1 MKNDLSK
8 SCLVLWM
15 ILGAS
20 FGVAAAQESKPSPDA
35 QAQAP
40 VAQNDGR
47 EYSGMY
53 SFLKDGEFVQVTV
66 EDDGRV
72 TGFISRYGEDKVT
85 FVDQFFKA
93 GKIDGD
99 KLSFTTK
106 AVNGLAFDFKGTVE
120 RGEGKNPGDEDY
132 FVLKGTL
139 SENLTGANKKT
150 TSSSREVEFKGFPQE
165 KKNGTS

>member
-1 MKNDLSK
+1 MRK
-8 SCLVLWM
+8 SHLVLWM
-15 ILGAS
+15 ILVAS
-20 FGVAAAQESKPSPDA
+20 LGVGSAQESKPSTDA
-35 QAQAP
+35 QAA
-40 VAQNDGR
+40 VAQKNGR

-85 FVDQFFKA
+85 FVDQFFKS
-93 GKIDGD
+93 GKIDGN

-120 RGEGKNPGDEDY
+120 RGDGKNPGDEGY

-139 SENLTGANKKT
+139 SENLTDANKKT
-150 TSSSREVEFKGFPQE
+150 TSSSREVELKGFPQDAGTDR
-165 KKNGTS
+165 KN

>member
-1 MKNDLSK
+1 MSKVRVVWGIALAVFLS
-8 SCLVLWM
+8 
-15 ILGAS
+15 
-20 FGVAAAQESKPSPDA
+20 GVIVAQESRP
-35 QAQAP
+35 P
-40 VAQNDGR
+40 VAEVPGKAASVQNDGR

-72 TGFISRYGEDKVT
+72 TGFISRYGDDKVT
-85 FVDQFFKA
+85 FVDQFFKT
-93 GKIDGD
+93 GKIDEN

-106 AVNGLAFDFKGTVE
+106 PVNGLVFDFKGAVE
-120 RGEGKNPGDEDY
+120 RGDGKHPGDEGY

-139 SENLTGANKKT
+139 TENLTDESKKT

-165 KKNGTS
+165 KKNGTP